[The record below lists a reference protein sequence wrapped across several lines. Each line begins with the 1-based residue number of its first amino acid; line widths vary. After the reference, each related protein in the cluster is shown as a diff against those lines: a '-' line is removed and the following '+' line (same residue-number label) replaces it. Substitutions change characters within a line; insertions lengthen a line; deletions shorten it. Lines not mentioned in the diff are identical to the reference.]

1 MRTARAP
8 QPITSATVV
17 QAWNRCPAHSAP
29 RTARFVSTILA
40 MAAFFAL
47 SLAPLVAEAET
58 VYKYINSKGEVV
70 FTDQPTKG
78 AQKLNIIPP
87 PVIPLTP
94 INLPPHTPPAA
105 EPSKPGANAEAPKP
119 SAPLIPSV
127 QMQPPGAASTANTD
141 ASKPAVV
148 ANPPEQNQIK
158 PAPSETTANAPHI
171 IRQSLPETQ
180 APTPA
185 IPPQKR
191 NGHYQ
196 SLIIT
201 EPKAGPV
208 TAHAGG
214 TIFVQ
219 TKLSPELDLSV
230 GDRMRIVIDGNIR
243 VDDST
248 GQRFMI
254 SDLSPGTHAIIAIV
268 MRKGKNIFQSNPVV
282 IHLVQGADGNAQK

>member
-1 MRTARAP
+1 MRTARLL
-8 QPITSATVV
+8 
-17 QAWNRCPAHSAP
+17 
-29 RTARFVSTILA
+29 RTAHFASTILVVTVV
-40 MAAFFAL
+40 FSL
-47 SLAPLVAEAET
+47 SLAPLAAEAET

-78 AQKLNIIPP
+78 AQKLNIDPP

-94 INLPPHTPPAA
+94 INLPPSTPPAT
-105 EPSKPGANAEAPKP
+105 EPSKPAANAESPKP
-119 SAPLIPSV
+119 SAPLVPSV
-127 QMQPPGAASTANTD
+127 QMQPQGAAPAADTAAGKPDVSSTSQQDRITATPAENT
-141 ASKPAVV
+141 V
-148 ANPPEQNQIK
+148 
-158 PAPSETTANAPHI
+158 NAPKI
-171 IRQSLPETQ
+171 VRQSLPET
-180 APTPA
+180 ASSTPA
-185 IPPQKR
+185 IPPQNR

-201 EPKAGPV
+201 EPKAGTV

-254 SDLSPGTHAIIAIV
+254 SGLSPGTHTIIAIV
-268 MRKGKNIFQSNPVV
+268 MRKDKNIFQSNPVV
-282 IHLVQGADGNAQK
+282 IHLSQDTDGNAQK

>member
-1 MRTARAP
+1 MRTARVP
-8 QPITSATVV
+8 QPATAV
-17 QAWNRCPAHSAP
+17 QTRSRYPAQSAP
-29 RTARFVSTILA
+29 RTTHFVSTILA

-78 AQKLNIIPP
+78 AQKLNIVPP

-94 INLPPHTPPAA
+94 INLPPSTPPAA
-105 EPSKPGANAEAPKP
+105 ETSKPETKTEEPKP
-119 SAPLIPSV
+119 SAPLVPSV
-127 QMQPPGAASTANTD
+127 QMQPPSVAPTVDTN
-141 ASKPAVV
+141 ASKPVV
-148 ANPPEQNQIK
+148 INPPEQGQAGAA
-158 PAPSETTANAPHI
+158 PAETTANAPHI

-180 APTPA
+180 ASTPA

-254 SDLSPGTHAIIAIV
+254 SDLTPGTHAIIAIV
-268 MRKGKNIFQSNPVV
+268 MRKGKNIFQSNPVI
-282 IHLVQGADGNAQK
+282 IHLAQGADGNAQK

>member
-1 MRTARAP
+1 MPMRTAYLPRA
-8 QPITSATVV
+8 
-17 QAWNRCPAHSAP
+17 AHIA
-29 RTARFVSTILA
+29 STILV
-40 MAAFFAL
+40 MSAFFSL
-47 SLAPLVAEAET
+47 SLAPMAAEAET
-58 VYKYINSKGEVV
+58 IYKYTNSKGEVV

-94 INLPPHTPPAA
+94 INLPPTTTPATEPLKPAA
-105 EPSKPGANAEAPKP
+105 NTEASKSP
-119 SAPLIPSV
+119 APLIPSL
-127 QMQPPGAASTANTD
+127 QMQPPGSSSTADTNP
-141 ASKPAVV
+141 SKPAAV
-148 ANPPEQNQIK
+148 NPPEYNQIT
-158 PAPSETTANAPHI
+158 PAPAKTTTNAPQI
-171 IRQSLPETQ
+171 IRQSLPEAQ
-180 APTPA
+180 PSSPA
-185 IPPQKR
+185 IPPQER

-208 TAHAGG
+208 TARDGG

-219 TKLSPELDLSV
+219 TKLSPVLDQSV

-254 SDLSPGTHAIIAIV
+254 SDLTLGTHAIIAIV

-282 IHLVQGADGNAQK
+282 IDLKQGTDGNAQK

>member
-1 MRTARAP
+1 MRTVRL
-8 QPITSATVV
+8 Q
-17 QAWNRCPAHSAP
+17 
-29 RTARFVSTILA
+29 RTARFAPTILV
-40 MAAFFAL
+40 MTAFFTL
-47 SLAPLVAEAET
+47 SLAPLAAEAET

-78 AQKLNIIPP
+78 AQKLNITPP

-94 INLPPHTPPAA
+94 INLPPSTPPAA
-105 EPSKPGANAEAPKP
+105 EPSKPAANAEATKP
-119 SAPLIPSV
+119 SGPLVPSV
-127 QMQPPGAASTANTD
+127 QMQPPGTAPAADTNAGKPD
-141 ASKPAVV
+141 VAS
-148 ANPPEQNQIK
+148 PPEQDQITAA
-158 PAPSETTANAPHI
+158 PAETTANAPKI
-171 IRQSLPETQ
+171 VRQSLPETH
-180 APTPA
+180 ASTLA

-219 TKLSPELDLSV
+219 TKLSPELDLSA
-230 GDRMRIVIDGNIR
+230 GDRMRIVIDGNVR

-268 MRKGKNIFQSNPVV
+268 MRKSKNIFQSNPVV
-282 IHLVQGADGNAQK
+282 IHLVQGTDGNAQK

>member
-1 MRTARAP
+1 MPMRTVRAP
-8 QPITSATVV
+8 QPLIPASA
-17 QAWNRCPAHSAP
+17 
-29 RTARFVSTILA
+29 FLA
-40 MAAFFAL
+40 MAAL
-47 SLAPLVAEAET
+47 ISLLLAPLAAEAET
-58 VYKYINSKGEVV
+58 VYKYINDKGEIV

-78 AQKLNIIPP
+78 AQKINIVPP

-94 INLPPHTPPAA
+94 INLPTNTPPPAPA
-105 EPSKPGANAEAPKP
+105 KPSTDTNAPKP
-119 SAPLIPSV
+119 ATPMIPSV
-127 QMQPPGAASTANTD
+127 QMQPPDDTPAVNIAP
-141 ASKPAVV
+141 SKPVERSA
-148 ANPPEQNQIK
+148 PTQNQITAA
-158 PAPSETTANAPHI
+158 PANTTNNAPRI
-171 IRQSLPETQ
+171 IRQPLPETQ
-180 APTPA
+180 ATESA

-196 SLIIT
+196 SLVIT

-219 TKLSPELDLSV
+219 TKLSPVLDQSV

-268 MRKGKNIFQSNPVV
+268 MRHGKNIFQSNPVV
-282 IHLVQGADGNAQK
+282 IHLSPSEAPSAQK

>member
-1 MRTARAP
+1 MRTARLLR
-8 QPITSATVV
+8 I
-17 QAWNRCPAHSAP
+17 AHFA
-29 RTARFVSTILA
+29 STILVVTVV
-40 MAAFFAL
+40 FSL
-47 SLAPLVAEAET
+47 SLAPLAAEAET

-78 AQKLNIIPP
+78 AQKLNIDPP

-94 INLPPHTPPAA
+94 INLPPSTPPAT
-105 EPSKPGANAEAPKP
+105 EPSKPAANAESPKP
-119 SAPLIPSV
+119 SAPLVPSV
-127 QMQPPGAASTANTD
+127 QMQPQGAAPAANTP
-141 ASKPAVV
+141 AGKPDVSS
-148 ANPPEQNQIK
+148 
-158 PAPSETTANAPHI
+158 PSEQDQITAAPAGNTVNTPKI
-171 IRQSLPETQ
+171 VRQSLPET
-180 APTPA
+180 ASSTPA
-185 IPPQKR
+185 IPPQNR

-201 EPKAGPV
+201 EPKAGAV

-254 SDLSPGTHAIIAIV
+254 SGLSPGTHTIIAIV
-268 MRKGKNIFQSNPVV
+268 MRKDKNIFQSNPVV
-282 IHLVQGADGNAQK
+282 IHLAQDTDGNAQK

>member
-1 MRTARAP
+1 MRIARF
-8 QPITSATVV
+8 
-17 QAWNRCPAHSAP
+17 P
-29 RTARFVSTILA
+29 RTAHFPSTILVLT
-40 MAAFFAL
+40 AFFSL

-78 AQKLNIIPP
+78 AQELNIIPP

-94 INLPPHTPPAA
+94 INLPPATTPTTG
-105 EPSKPGANAEAPKP
+105 SLKPTGNPEATKP

-127 QMQPPGAASTANTD
+127 QMQPPGATPTAD
-141 ASKPAVV
+141 PSIGKPVAV
-148 ANPPEQNQIK
+148 NPPEQDQTK
-158 PAPSETTANAPHI
+158 AAPSETTANTPQIDRHL
-171 IRQSLPETQ
+171 LPEAQ
-180 APTPA
+180 ESTPA

-191 NGHYQ
+191 TGYYQ

-201 EPKAGPV
+201 EPKAG
-208 TAHAGG
+208 TAIAHAGG

-219 TKLSPELDLSV
+219 TKLSPEMDLSV

-254 SDLSPGTHAIIAIV
+254 SGLSPGTHAIIAIV
-268 MRKGKNIFQSNPVV
+268 MRKDKNIFQSNPVV
-282 IHLVQGADGNAQK
+282 IHLMEGGDGNAPK